1 MPLLSRFGIA
11 QRLYAVIAV
20 LTIALVGVALFA
32 TSRLSHVVSLADT
45 TERTRLPQLAR
56 MSALELNVTRIS
68 LQLRHAMLARTPDEQ
83 AAALAD
89 IGAKRKAID
98 EALAR

>member
-32 TSRLSHVVSLADT
+32 TSRLNHVVTLADT
-45 TERTRLPQLAR
+45 TERTRGVQRAR
-56 MSALELNVTRIS
+56 QCREAWPRPARRSRRATR
-68 LQLRHAMLARTPDEQ
+68 T
-83 AAALAD
+83 
-89 IGAKRKAID
+89 
-98 EALAR
+98 